1 MTESLVAAVDV
12 ASGDNVQ
19 ITVAQKKK
27 IAQGGWASVYRAE
40 IDPGKQTIAIKQV
53 KESKMYKVKWFE
65 TSANK
70 STASWRFCA
79 P

>member
-1 MTESLVAAVDV
+1 MTESVVAAVDV

-19 ITVAQKKK
+19 ITVAQKTKV
-27 IAQGGWASVYRAE
+27 AQGGWASVYRAE
-40 IDPGKQTIAIKQV
+40 INPGRQTIAIKQV
-53 KESKMYKVKWFE
+53 KGSKMYKVKCAE
-65 TSANK
+65 MCANK